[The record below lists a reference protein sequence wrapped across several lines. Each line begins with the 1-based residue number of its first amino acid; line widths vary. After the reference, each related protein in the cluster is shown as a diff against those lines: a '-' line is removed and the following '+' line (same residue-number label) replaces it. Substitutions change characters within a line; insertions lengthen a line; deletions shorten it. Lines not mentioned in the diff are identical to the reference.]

1 MELLETQ
8 DPEKKRLIETS
19 DRHKRA
25 MQKEIGDLTLKT
37 DKVLKN
43 ALIIGGSLALTFL
56 VISAIGKGRKK
67 KRKKIAKAQA
77 AIGAAGE
84 PVAPTLEDDEDDD
97 DEPSVLNKVGTQLL
111 NQASV
116 ILLDLARQKLN
127 EYLASRKTDEH
138 S

>member
-25 MQKEIGDLTLKT
+25 MEKELGDLTTKT
-37 DKVLKN
+37 DKMLKN

-56 VISAIGKGRKK
+56 LISAISKGRKK
-67 KRKKIAKAQA
+67 KKRKLAQA
-77 AIGAAGE
+77 AAAASGE
-84 PVAPTLEDDEDDD
+84 PIAPTPEMDDD
-97 DEPSVLNKVGTQLL
+97 DEPSVLSKVGTQLL

-127 EYLASRKTDEH
+127 EYLASRKTTDEH

>member
-8 DPEKKRLIETS
+8 DPDKKKLIETS

-25 MQKEIGDLTLKT
+25 MEKELSDLTQKT
-37 DKVLKN
+37 DRVLKN

-56 VISAIGKGRKK
+56 VISALSK
-67 KRKKIAKAQA
+67 KRKKKKKKLALEASAQA
-77 AIGAAGE
+77 GLT
-84 PVAPTLEDDEDDD
+84 PDAPEEEEDG
-97 DEPSVLNKVGTQLL
+97 PSILSTVGTQLL

-116 ILLDLARQKLN
+116 ILLDLARQKLK
-127 EYLASRKTDEH
+127 EYMATRNTTDEN

>member
-8 DPEKKRLIETS
+8 DPEKKKLIETS

-25 MQKEIGDLTLKT
+25 MEKELQDLTQKT
-37 DKVLKN
+37 DRALKN

-56 VISAIGKGRKK
+56 VVSALSRRRRKK
-67 KRKKIAKAQA
+67 KKKLAAAAAVEA
-77 AIGAAGE
+77 AIGSENAE
-84 PVAPTLEDDEDDD
+84 VAEEEDDG
-97 DEPSVLNKVGTQLL
+97 PSVLGQVGTQLL

-116 ILLDLARQKLN
+116 ILLDIARQKLK
-127 EYLASRKTDEH
+127 EYLATRKVPDAD